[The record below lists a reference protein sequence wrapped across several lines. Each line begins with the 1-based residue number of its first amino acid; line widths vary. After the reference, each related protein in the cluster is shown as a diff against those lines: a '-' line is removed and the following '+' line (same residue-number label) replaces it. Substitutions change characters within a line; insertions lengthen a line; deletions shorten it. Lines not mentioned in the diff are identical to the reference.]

1 MKRMITALMLLC
13 CLVRPAWAQMLETA
27 AEFAAGFDAEYPP
40 VGEVREETSWYGT
53 TTWEGTWTPDENG
66 PDGVT
71 YHARG
76 GDVVVPGTTGVMK
89 LTRRDD
95 GAFDGQM
102 TLRVARDSL
111 TITLLDADGNR
122 AVYSLPFDEEGMTY
136 LQPEAMRPEFLSV
149 DTSRLDFACWKLPG
163 AETVIAQNE
172 GKEHFAIVNREGHR
186 ALVYIRDGVEVWRND
201 HLTALD
207 DMGMFAMQEIRE
219 GGSVWMYRG
228 GEVMRGETCSLYA
241 SLPGD
246 EKDYEDF
253 RFSLERKAD
262 GQWVF
267 SSYEAPGLHGYL
279 FDDCTLFYVTRPEGS
294 AYGWLSFETVNAAAE
309 TFFQEA
315 LAAVQERLL
324 ARLEDAPR
332 ISYFCGAET
341 LYIAPGR
348 DVTFP
353 VYMRPDA
360 GGPRADGAQAAV
372 SLNDWVCTIGCAD
385 NWLLLF
391 YPAGEG
397 EYRMGWV
404 DATTDEQLARVLAFS
419 QLLCF
424 EGCAGTAWSDTR
436 LFADP
441 LTGSC
446 ELCMIPEGTQ
456 LSVLDEGMDVGADSL
471 DVCYVSVNVEGEDWY
486 GFVRSED
493 VQM

>member
-1 MKRMITALMLLC
+1 MKRMMTVLLLLC

-27 AEFAAGFDAEYPP
+27 AEFAANFDAEYPP
-40 VGEVREETSWYGT
+40 AGEVREETSWYGT
-53 TTWEGTWTPDENG
+53 TTWERTWTPEENG

-111 TITLLDADGNR
+111 TITLLDNAGNR
-122 AVYSLPFDEEGMTY
+122 AVYRLPFDEKGMTY
-136 LQPEAMRPEFLSV
+136 LQPEVMRPEFLSL

-172 GKEHFAIVNREGHR
+172 GEEHFAIVNREGHR
-186 ALVYIRDGVEVWRND
+186 ALVCIRDGVEVWRND
-201 HLTALD
+201 QLTALD
-207 DMGMFAMQEIRE
+207 DMGMFVMQGIRE
-219 GGSVWMYRG
+219 SGSVRMYRG

-241 SLPGD
+241 SLPED
-246 EKDYEDF
+246 MKDYEDF
-253 RFSLERKAD
+253 RFCLERKAD

-309 TFFQEA
+309 TFSQET
-315 LAAVQERLL
+315 LTAVQERLL
-324 ARLEDAPR
+324 ARLKGAPR

-353 VYMRPDA
+353 VYMRPNA
-360 GGPRADGAQAAV
+360 GSLRADGAQAAV
-372 SLNDWVCTIGCAD
+372 SLNDWVCTIGCAG
-385 NWLLLF
+385 NWLLVF

-397 EYRMGWV
+397 EYQMGWV
-404 DATTDEQLARVLAFS
+404 DAATDEQLARVLAFS
-419 QLLCF
+419 DPLKF
-424 EGCAGTAWSDTR
+424 DESIFAAVHDIP

-441 LTGSC
+441 ITGSGQVC
-446 ELCMIPEGTQ
+446 TIPEGTP
-456 LSVLDEGMDVGADSL
+456 LSVLSEGMDADADSL
-471 DVCYVSVNVEGEDWY
+471 DVCYVRVNIEGEDWY